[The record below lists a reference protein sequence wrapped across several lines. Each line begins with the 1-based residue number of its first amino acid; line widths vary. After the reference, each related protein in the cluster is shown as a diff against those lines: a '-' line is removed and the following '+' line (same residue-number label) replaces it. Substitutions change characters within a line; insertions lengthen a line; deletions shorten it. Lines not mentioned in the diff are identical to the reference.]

1 MSPSGAESD
10 RLCDL
15 ADEVAG
21 KYEVSVPGFGVA
33 QNYPDIAAYLP
44 GDENEKLRQ
53 FYLDKLAERSAA
65 RKAVYGDI
73 DEVINGPCSAECDA
87 MDALVE
93 TVPTTLPGLLSFL
106 VHLAKARRRDPEL
119 FCDEHLE
126 PLILGLG
133 KAAAALS

>member
-1 MSPSGAESD
+1 M
-10 RLCDL
+10 
-15 ADEVAG
+15 
-21 KYEVSVPGFGVA
+21 
-33 QNYPDIAAYLP
+33 
-44 GDENEKLRQ
+44 
-53 FYLDKLAERSAA
+53 
-65 RKAVYGDI
+65 YGDI